1 MKNECDGSGRSK
13 LCSTKVKHKHC
24 ECGEPMM
31 VISRQCKLCDLE
43 AQGVSIHNSKDY
55 IRESMDHTSDYVD
68 RRTDYIGY
76 SPFKRG
82 EDIFQFGFTDQITQK
97 EIDQKSW
104 EARLREHAIEPL
116 SEQA

>member
-1 MKNECDGSGRSK
+1 MIFK
-13 LCSTKVKHKHC
+13 
-24 ECGEPMM
+24 
-31 VISRQCKLCDLE
+31 QCKLCDME
-43 AQGVSIHNSKDY
+43 DQGISIHRAQDF

-82 EDIFQFGFTDQITQK
+82 DDIFQFGFTDQMTQK

-104 EARLREHAIEPL
+104 EARLREHATEQL
-116 SEQA
+116 SEQAPGHLE